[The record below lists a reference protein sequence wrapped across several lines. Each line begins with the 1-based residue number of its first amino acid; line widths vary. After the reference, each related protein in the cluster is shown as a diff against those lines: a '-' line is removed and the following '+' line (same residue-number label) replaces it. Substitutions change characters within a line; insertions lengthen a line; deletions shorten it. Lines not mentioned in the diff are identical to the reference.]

1 MLLSLQVSV
10 LPAGKA
16 GLLMCVVVVAGEA
29 GLLMCVVVVAG
40 ICSSCR

>member
-10 LPAGKA
+10 LP
-16 GLLMCVVVVAGEA
+16 AGEA

-40 ICSSCR
+40 ICSSFQVKQDS